1 MKLLVCGG
9 AGFIGTNFIKHMLST
24 YPEYEIVNYDKLT
37 YAGNL
42 ENLTDVENNPH
53 YTFVQGDITDLE
65 KLNQVM
71 KEHGITHVINFAAE
85 THVDRSIHGGTK
97 EFVLTNTLG
106 VQMVL
111 DAVRA
116 NSIEKFINVSTDEV
130 YGSLPLDG
138 KELFTESTPIWPNMP
153 YAAAKAGGD
162 IMCNAY
168 WVTHKVPV
176 IVTHCSNNYG
186 PYQFPEKIIPF
197 FVFKL
202 LKGEKVPVYGDG
214 LNVRDWIHAVD
225 HSKALDLLLHKGNVG
240 EVYNIGSDNERNNLE
255 LTKMILSIMGLGED
269 MIEYIED
276 RPGHDR
282 RYAIDASKITALGWK
297 PDYPREEFER
307 GLTETINWYKENT
320 AWVEQIR
327 SKKTGE
333 MNTFQN
339 TLERTQ
345 TQQKSS
351 TE

>member
-186 PYQFPEKIIPF
+186 PYQFPEKIIPY